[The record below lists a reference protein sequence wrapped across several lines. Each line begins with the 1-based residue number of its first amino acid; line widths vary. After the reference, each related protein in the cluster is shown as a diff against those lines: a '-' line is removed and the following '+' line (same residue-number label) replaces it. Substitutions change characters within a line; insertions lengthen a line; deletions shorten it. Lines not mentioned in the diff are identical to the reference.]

1 MGEFTHAGNPA
12 SNARSYQHDS
22 PPECERC
29 RWLTSTRRRPD
40 QAERMYDFSGNE
52 NTITAA
58 NALPRIFNHLR
69 RL

>member
-1 MGEFTHAGNPA
+1 
-12 SNARSYQHDS
+12 
-22 PPECERC
+22 
-29 RWLTSTRRRPD
+29 
-40 QAERMYDFSGNE
+40 MYDFSGNE